1 MDTVTIFRCSGFRP
15 ALCPSQGP
23 SLEEHFPTGPSR
35 RGPRGQASD
44 WLLLQVRLQ
53 AEQPLPHPE
62 ETPMPSVSK
71 CRGCERFEVPRIHR
85 APCEGQWSS
94 AGSTNRKVQ
103 ERRQISQA
111 LLGNGVTCL
120 RCPGY
125 CVERWGHRMSG
136 DRAGG
141 LVATE
146 CPGKSF
152 FHLVA
157 FFQGK
162 TLLFSLPPSLLPFS
176 WAFTIPWPPYELLL
190 CTPPLLILK
199 VPFGKVQLQSQ
210 LTDKDI
216 WM

>member
-1 MDTVTIFRCSGFRP
+1 MLYPNNEASVSAGVPAGLKVWTLSRSSGVLASGQLSVP
-15 ALCPSQGP
+15 ARGP
-23 SLEEHFPTGPSR
+23 AWRGTFQTGSSR
-35 RGPRGQASD
+35 RGPRGQTSD

-62 ETPMPSVSK
+62 ETPMPSISK
-71 CRGCERFEVPRIHR
+71 CRGCERFEPPRIHR

-94 AGSTNRKVQ
+94 AGSTDRKVQ
-103 ERRQISQA
+103 ECRQISQA

-120 RCPGY
+120 RRPGY

-152 FHLVA
+152 FLLVT
-157 FFQGK
+157 FFQRK
-162 TLLFSLPPSLLPFS
+162 MLFSLPPSLLPFS
-176 WAFTIPWPPYELLL
+176 WAFTTPWPPYGLLL
-190 CTPPLLILK
+190 HTPP
-199 VPFGKVQLQSQ
+199 S
-210 LTDKDI
+210 
-216 WM
+216 